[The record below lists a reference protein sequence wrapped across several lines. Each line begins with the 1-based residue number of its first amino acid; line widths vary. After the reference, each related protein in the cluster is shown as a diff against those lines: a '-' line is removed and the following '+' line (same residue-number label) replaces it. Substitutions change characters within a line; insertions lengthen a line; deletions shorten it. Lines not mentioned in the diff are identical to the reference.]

1 MDSCGHRWRWKPAVP
16 ARMDTNG
23 RPWTPLGDLRIRRL
37 GVRVPPGVPREA
49 PVQAGFRRVGGGG
62 YRPDLMPS
70 ERSSGAILC
79 QSDGIA
85 GEAEPLLKA
94 FA

>member
-1 MDSCGHRWRWKPAVP
+1 V
-16 ARMDTNG
+16 
-23 RPWTPLGDLRIRRL
+23 LGK
-37 GVRVPPGVPREA
+37 A
-49 PVQAGFRRVGGGG
+49 AVQAGFRRVGGGG
-62 YRPDLMPS
+62 HRPDLMPS